1 MSLAEIFAKFV
12 PHGLS
17 AAPDEIMKAVGRLE
31 PRHQI
36 FIDGRFVP
44 AASGKTFDSVSPIN
58 GKVIAKVAEGD
69 AEDIDR
75 AVKSA
80 RKAFDSGVWADMG
93 PRDRKKVL
101 LRFAETIAKNA
112 EELALLETLDMGK
125 PIMFSKAVDVAAVV
139 DCVRWYA
146 EAIDKV
152 YDEIAPTAANA
163 LDLIRRE
170 PMGVVGAVVP
180 WNYPLLMAAW
190 KFAPILAAGNSLVMK
205 PAEQSPL
212 SLLRTVELAA
222 EAGIPPGVFN
232 VVPGFGPTAGAA
244 LGRHMDVDAVAFTG
258 STEVGKYFLKYSGE
272 SNMKAVSLECGGKSP
287 NIVMAD
293 ADIDA
298 AVNNSAAGVYFNSGQ
313 SCNAP
318 TRLLVEESIKDRLLE
333 KLTAVSQKWVPDNPL
348 HPKTQ
353 LGTILDD
360 TQTKRIM
367 GYIEAG
373 EKEGAKIVTGGKQVH
388 PATGGYYVEPTVF
401 DNVKNSMKIAQE
413 EIFGPVI
420 SVISFKDANEAVQIA
435 NDTIYGLWASV
446 WTKNID
452 KALTMA
458 RKIRAG
464 TVTINDVNGGDM
476 TLPFGGYKQSGIG
489 RDKSLHALEKYTQ
502 MKAVHIKIG

>member
-1 MSLAEIFAKFV
+1 MSLAENLFKDT
-12 PHGLS
+12 PGLS
-17 AAPDEIMKAVGRLE
+17 PAPDEIAKAIARLE
-31 PRHQI
+31 PRTGV
-36 FIDGRFVP
+36 FIDGKFVP
-44 AASGKTFDSVSPIN
+44 AASGKTFETISPIN

-69 AEDIDR
+69 KEDIDR
-75 AVKSA
+75 AVKAA
-80 RKAFDSGVWADMG
+80 RAAFEKGVWCDIA
-93 PRDRKKVL
+93 PRERKKIL
-101 LRFAETIAKNA
+101 LRFAELIAKNA

-125 PIMFSKAVDVAAVV
+125 PIMFAKGVDVASVV
-139 DCVRWYA
+139 DTVRWYG

-152 YDEIAPTAANA
+152 YDEIAPTAVSA

-212 SLLRTVELAA
+212 SLLRTVELAS

-287 NIVMAD
+287 NIVFAD
-293 ADIDA
+293 ADLDA
-298 AVNNSAAGVYFNSGQ
+298 AVGNSGMGVFFNSGQ

-318 TRLLVEESIKDRLLE
+318 TRLLLEASIKDRFLDKLKAFAE
-333 KLTAVSQKWVPDNPL
+333 KLRPDNPL
-348 HPKTQ
+348 NPKTQ
-353 LGTILDD
+353 LGTILDEV
-360 TQTKRIM
+360 QTKRIM

-373 EKEGAKIVTGGKQVH
+373 EKEGARIVVGGKQVH
-388 PATGGYYVEPTVF
+388 QASGGYYIEPTVF

-420 SVISFKDANEAVQIA
+420 SAITFKDESEAVAIA

-452 KALTMA
+452 RALTLA
-458 RKIRAG
+458 RKLRAG
-464 TVTINDVNGGDM
+464 TVTINDTNGGDT

>member
-1 MSLAEIFAKFV
+1 
-12 PHGLS
+12 
-17 AAPDEIMKAVGRLE
+17 
-31 PRHQI
+31 
-36 FIDGRFVP
+36 
-44 AASGKTFDSVSPIN
+44 
-58 GKVIAKVAEGD
+58 
-69 AEDIDR
+69 
-75 AVKSA
+75 
-80 RKAFDSGVWADMG
+80 
-93 PRDRKKVL
+93 
-101 LRFAETIAKNA
+101 
-112 EELALLETLDMGK
+112 
-125 PIMFSKAVDVAAVV
+125 
-139 DCVRWYA
+139 
-146 EAIDKV
+146 
-152 YDEIAPTAANA
+152 
-163 LDLIRRE
+163 
-170 PMGVVGAVVP
+170 MGVVGAVVP

-232 VVPGFGPTAGAA
+232 VVPGYGPTAGAA

-272 SNMKAVSLECGGKSP
+272 SNMKPVSLECGGKSP
-287 NIVMAD
+287 NIVLAD

-298 AVNNSAAGVYFNSGQ
+298 AVGNSAMGVFFNSGQ

-318 TRLLVEESIKDRLLE
+318 TRLLLEESIKDRFVE
-333 KLTAVSQKWVPDNPL
+333 KLTVFAQKMVPDNPL

-367 GYIEAG
+367 GYLESG
-373 EKEGAKIVTGGKQVH
+373 QKEGARIVTGGKQVH
-388 PATGGYYVEPTVF
+388 LQSGGYYIEPTVF

-420 SVISFKDANEAVQIA
+420 SVITFKDPADAAQIA

-452 KALTMA
+452 KALTLS

-464 TVTINDVNGGDM
+464 TVTINDTGGGDM